1 MDSSI
6 IKLDLHQRICLLVK
20 EAASLLSGEDDELD
34 PRAIKKCLVDA
45 ESTYKALAPA
55 YGLKITETHFT
66 NHAVNMK
73 TAEGEEL
80 SYRVFV

>member
-1 MDSSI
+1 MDSSV
-6 IKLDLHQRICLLVK
+6 IKLPLHQRIRLLVQ
-20 EAASLLSGEDDELD
+20 EAATLLSGEDDD
-34 PRAIKKCLVDA
+34 PRMIKKYLVDA

-55 YGLKITETHFT
+55 YGLQITETSFT